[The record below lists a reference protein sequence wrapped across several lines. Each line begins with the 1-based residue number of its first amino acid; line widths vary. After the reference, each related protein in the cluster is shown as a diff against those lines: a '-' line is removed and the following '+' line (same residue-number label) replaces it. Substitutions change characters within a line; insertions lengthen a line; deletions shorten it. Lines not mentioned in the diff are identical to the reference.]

1 MSAVIQPQDAKYFVD
16 NPKDF
21 NPQRNKTIV
30 EETVKETTAFF
41 EKLEGALDNEA
52 MDRIDI
58 VGTYGRY
65 RFNRG
70 HKKFRDYVGRELY
83 EKLIGEK
90 ILSKIRTLGAADRL
104 AGKTKILL

>member
-1 MSAVIQPQDAKYFVD
+1 MSVVIQPQDRKYFVE

-21 NPQRNKTIV
+21 NPERNKTIIA
-30 EETVKETTAFF
+30 ETIKETTAYF

-70 HKKFRDYVGRELY
+70 HKKLKDYVGRELY

-90 ILSKIRTLGAADRL
+90 ILSKIRALSAADKL